1 LRRNNARWLSA
12 GHLRLQQVGS
22 DLRQV
27 AKPLL
32 IGSGLS
38 RSDSHDPRLEMSDG
52 INPRQVDVEEAS
64 SRLNEGLESCRSVMR
79 NYRAMLGNQRG
90 MQVASVPVIFTS
102 KRA

>member
-1 LRRNNARWLSA
+1 
-12 GHLRLQQVGS
+12 
-22 DLRQV
+22 
-27 AKPLL
+27 
-32 IGSGLS
+32 
-38 RSDSHDPRLEMSDG
+38 MSDG